1 MEILKN
7 APLSKWINRYSISI
21 VLFVLWIG
29 VFDKYSWLKQ
39 AKVEHKIHTLQQHK
53 NEYENLLEEAKIEH
67 EDILKNKEKY
77 AREKYFLHKKG
88 EEVFVIE
95 QNQ

>member
-1 MEILKN
+1 MEVFKN
-7 APLSKWINRYSISI
+7 AALSKWINRYSISLVI
-21 VLFVLWIG
+21 FVAWIG
-29 VFDKYSWLKQ
+29 IFDKFSWFNQ
-39 AKVEHKIHTLQQHK
+39 VKVEHKIHTLQEQK
-53 NEYENLLEEAKIEH
+53 KEYENLLEKAKIEH

-95 QNQ
+95 

>member
-1 MEILKN
+1 MEIFKN
-7 APLSKWINRYSISI
+7 IIISKWINRYSISL
-21 VLFVLWIG
+21 VLFFVWIG
-29 VFDKYSWLKQ
+29 IFDKYSWLKQ
-39 AKVEHKIHTLQQHK
+39 VKVEHKIHTLQEQK
-53 NEYENLLEEAKIEH
+53 KEYEDLLEDAKKEH

-95 QNQ
+95 